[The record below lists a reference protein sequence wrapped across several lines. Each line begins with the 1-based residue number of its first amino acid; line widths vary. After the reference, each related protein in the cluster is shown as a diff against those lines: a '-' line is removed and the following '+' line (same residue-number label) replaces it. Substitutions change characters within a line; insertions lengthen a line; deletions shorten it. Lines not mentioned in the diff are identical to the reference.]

1 LTWLRIQSDDLPDV
15 EALLQPME
23 TATWTARNQ
32 FKITVGNAG
41 GVEIS
46 LNGKP
51 LGTLGTSGQ
60 VVHLL
65 LPDEMK
71 PPPEE
76 KKEP

>member
-1 LTWLRIQSDDLPDV
+1 MTWLRIQSDDQPDV
-15 EALLQPME
+15 EALLQPMQ
-23 TATWTARNQ
+23 TASWTARRQ

-46 LNGKP
+46 FNGKP
-51 LGTLGTSGQ
+51 LGTLGASGQ
-60 VVHLL
+60 VVNLL

-71 PPPEE
+71 PPSEE